1 MKDWIWLAGEARPF
15 EVELVR
21 EGALELEFRHAGEP
35 CTVATRDL
43 RGYRRGDTPGE
54 LDHALERMDKGD
66 FPAAERLL
74 GRLEERDDW
83 VRAHAGFHRA
93 NARRL
98 RAQLEGTGHDEAL
111 ALLDRWRARE
121 GEHFFAPYAT
131 TAAAEAA
138 LAAGQHGR
146 ARAEFERLTSYGA
159 HLALASRLGVARAM
173 LASGEEP
180 GAALEEL
187 ARIEL
192 AAFGPGDVDTAMLA
206 RITRASALGRTGRA
220 EEGAQLLLELLETK
234 GLARSCWHAAVLN
247 ALAGVIAD
255 LAGRLPDGSARPEAR
270 VAASYYINRAL
281 RYGTPQPVERAR
293 TLALAV
299 EANTLAGRHDIA
311 VMAKSELGR
320 RYATSRYYAR
330 VR

>member
-1 MKDWIWLAGEARPF
+1 MTDWVWRRGEERPF

-21 EGALELEFRHAGEP
+21 EGALVIEFMRGGKLGAI
-35 CTVATRDL
+35 ATKEL

-54 LDHALERMDKGD
+54 LDHALLRMDKGD

-74 GRLEERDDW
+74 APLADGDGW

-98 RAQLEGTGHDEAL
+98 RAELEGTGHDEAL

-121 GEHFFAPYAT
+121 GEHFLAPYAA
-131 TAAAEAA
+131 TAMAEAA
-138 LAAGQHGR
+138 LAAGQHQR
-146 ARAEFERLTSYGA
+146 ALSEFERLAGYG
-159 HLALASRLGVARAM
+159 LALASRLGVARVR
-173 LASGEEP
+173 LASREDP
-180 GAALEEL
+180 SSVLEEL
-187 ARIEL
+187 ARIE
-192 AAFGPGDVDTAMLA
+192 AAALDARDVDVAMLA
-206 RITRASALGRTGRA
+206 RITRASALGKTGRA
-220 EEGAQLLLELLETK
+220 KEGADLLLELLETK
-234 GLARSCWHAAVLN
+234 SLVRSCWHGAVLN
-247 ALAGVIAD
+247 AIASLIAD
-255 LAGRLPDGSARPEAR
+255 LAGRLPDGAAKPEAR

-281 RYGTPQPVERAR
+281 RYTQTQPLERAK

-311 VMAKSELGR
+311 IMAKSELGR
-320 RYATSRYYAR
+320 RYATSRFYAK